1 LLRHSYQAIEWL
13 GKEKPELES
22 ALFWNKDSVV
32 RELPSLLERTGRSPP
47 GSPQP
52 EVKEKASERKRRSK
66 GRMQKNTAGKPVL
79 KRAWNVV
86 QRRARNGAAEETMES
101 PCNSSSSIESEA
113 ERSFSEDEG
122 LGQGQLID
130 EIDQAMWALEI
141 GGGPGDI
148 EGPAAA

>member
-1 LLRHSYQAIEWL
+1 
-13 GKEKPELES
+13 
-22 ALFWNKDSVV
+22 
-32 RELPSLLERTGRSPP
+32 
-47 GSPQP
+47 
-52 EVKEKASERKRRSK
+52 
-66 GRMQKNTAGKPVL
+66 MQKNTAGKPVL

-101 PCNSSSSIESEA
+101 PCNSSIESEA